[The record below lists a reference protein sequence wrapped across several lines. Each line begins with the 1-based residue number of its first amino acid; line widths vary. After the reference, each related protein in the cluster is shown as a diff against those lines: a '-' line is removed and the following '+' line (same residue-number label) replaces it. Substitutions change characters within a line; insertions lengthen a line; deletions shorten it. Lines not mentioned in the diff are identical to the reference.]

1 ITFDDKANLLI
12 ADTGNNVVRQLSAT
26 GDVTTVAGTGK
37 AGRSGDGPA
46 IQAQLSSPTAVAVRP
61 NGDVVIADSGNN
73 LVRVLEAAKASGVAR
88 TIAVEAGN
96 GTPSFAGDGQPPAQA
111 QFAAPGAVLSRLAAV
126 GSTNVAVPAIAGRR
140 YIVDT
145 FNQAVPAFS
154 TRGTDPNNRAANVS
168 TLAGK
173 GGVRGL
179 TDGTDSRFAY
189 PMGSALSPKGD
200 QLF

>member
-1 ITFDDKANLLI
+1 M
-12 ADTGNNVVRQLSAT
+12 
-26 GDVTTVAGTGK
+26 TTVAGTGK
-37 AGRSGDGPA
+37 AGRSGDGGPG

-145 FNQAVPAFS
+145 FNQAVRAFS
-154 TRGTDPNNRAANVS
+154 TRGTDPGNVA

-173 GGVRGL
+173 GGVHVVVHQLPADAAAGAGIAECLR
-179 TDGTDSRFAY
+179 TSHNAAPRRCVS
-189 PMGSALSPKGD
+189 SAST
-200 QLF
+200 